1 MKVKKPQPMETTETK
16 TPAPVLNKTSFKN
29 KTKEEKKKPA
39 AGKGG
44 TLTSQLLD
52 AAASTLA
59 SATPA
64 ERAERLAKAKARR
77 AKKRNKNKAA
87 SGATAT
93 TPKKQKKTKQETKK
107 AEDETPAVPLSQ
119 EMKAKIEERKKKK
132 MEKRKRQKEQ
142 KLAMGVNEANIKK
155 LKAKK
160 GPLAAKIEALQDK
173 FSKQREKVQAWKL
186 AKKTKSKG
194 AGNAGEVKNVAMTK
208 EEKNKKRNLK
218 KKQRLARRK
227 AEGVAVFKPR
237 KGRKGKEEKAEAMM
251 E

>member
-1 MKVKKPQPMETTETK
+1 
-16 TPAPVLNKTSFKN
+16 
-29 KTKEEKKKPA
+29 
-39 AGKGG
+39 
-44 TLTSQLLD
+44 
-52 AAASTLA
+52 
-59 SATPA
+59 
-64 ERAERLAKAKARR
+64 
-77 AKKRNKNKAA
+77 
-87 SGATAT
+87 
-93 TPKKQKKTKQETKK
+93 
-107 AEDETPAVPLSQ
+107 
-119 EMKAKIEERKKKK
+119 

-194 AGNAGEVKNVAMTK
+194 ARNVGEVKNVAMTK

-237 KGRKGKEEKAEAMM
+237 KGKEEKAEAMM

>member
-29 KTKEEKKKPA
+29 KTKKEKKPA

-87 SGATAT
+87 SGAAAT
-93 TPKKQKKTKQETKK
+93 TPEKKKKTKQEAKK

-142 KLAMGVNEANIKK
+142 KLAMGVKEANIKK